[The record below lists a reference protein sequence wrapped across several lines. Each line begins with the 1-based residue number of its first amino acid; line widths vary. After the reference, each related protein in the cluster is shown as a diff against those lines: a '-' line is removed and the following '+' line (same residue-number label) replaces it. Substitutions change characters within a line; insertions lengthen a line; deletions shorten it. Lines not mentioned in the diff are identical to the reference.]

1 MTPLS
6 APLIDPELPTITDQS
21 LGRHKEPPCSKSG
34 FIHVRRSHQ
43 EHSPTHFTAE
53 DRHRHHR
60 EALFFVS
67 SEECAKRKLH
77 RTDSG
82 NDIPPAL
89 QVDVPIKPL
98 TLWGMVAIIF
108 FAVSGGPFGSEEA
121 VAAVGPLFVITGFI
135 VFPMIWSIP
144 EALMTAELS
153 TMFPGN
159 GGYVFWTTA
168 AFGSRLGFLQG
179 CWSWLSNVTSVA
191 VYPHL
196 LLEYVVAEFPDVG
209 EGWYKFMFLT
219 CFTLLM
225 SYVNYRGLHII
236 GSGGIIA
243 IILVLGPFLVL
254 SAIGLPNVDWSS
266 LSIHRP
272 LEDISPIDFV
282 GYLNIMFWNLN
293 SWENCSVLSGEI
305 ANPQKT
311 LPGAIFIALIIT
323 VAGYI
328 IPLAVGMGV
337 MHTESDY
344 SSWGA
349 GYFQA
354 VGNHVG
360 GRPMALLILVAAVF
374 GCIGQYQSILCSTAY
389 SLQSLGE
396 IGMLPAPI
404 ANRSGYD
411 TPTAGI
417 VVSTFIVISLT
428 TFGFVDIVQLMNS
441 VYCLA
446 LLVEFATL
454 IYLRSRCADASRPF
468 RIPFGIAGLVILVT
482 PAVMTVLALLLIPPL
497 QGDFMSTYYVI
508 AGVVFS
514 LAAYE
519 VVELGRRRRWFQ
531 FCDDPPRNAEEVIQR
546 LKIF

>member
-1 MTPLS
+1 
-6 APLIDPELPTITDQS
+6 
-21 LGRHKEPPCSKSG
+21 
-34 FIHVRRSHQ
+34 
-43 EHSPTHFTAE
+43 
-53 DRHRHHR
+53 
-60 EALFFVS
+60 
-67 SEECAKRKLH
+67 
-77 RTDSG
+77 
-82 NDIPPAL
+82 
-89 QVDVPIKPL
+89 
-98 TLWGMVAIIF
+98 MVAIIF

-121 VAAVGPLFVITGFI
+121 VAAVGPLWVLVGFI
-135 VFPMIWSIP
+135 LFPIIWSIP

-196 LLEYVVAEFPDVG
+196 LLDYVVAAFPSIDDVG
-209 EGWYKFMFLT
+209 YRFVFLT

-225 SYVNYRGLHII
+225 SYINYRGLHII

-243 IILVLGPFLVL
+243 IVLVLGPFLLL
-254 SAIGLPNVDWSS
+254 SLIGIPDVDW
-266 LSIHRP
+266 LYLATHRP
-272 LEDISPIDFV
+272 LADISPMDFI

-305 ANPQKT
+305 ANPRKT
-311 LPGAIFIALIIT
+311 LPRAIFIALIIT

-337 MHTESDY
+337 MNSESDY

-354 VGNHVG
+354 VGYHVG
-360 GRPMALLILVAAVF
+360 GRPMALLILIAAVF

-396 IGMLPAPI
+396 IGMLPAAI
-404 ANRSGYD
+404 ANRSDYD
-411 TPTAGI
+411 TPTVGI
-417 VVSTFIVISLT
+417 SISTLIVISLT
-428 TFGFVDIVQLMNS
+428 AFGFVDIVQLMNS

-454 IYLRSRCADASRPF
+454 IYLRSRCASTSRPF
-468 RIPFGIAGLVILVT
+468 RIPFGILGLVILIT
-482 PAVMTVLALLLIPPL
+482 PAVITVLVLLLIPPL
-497 QGDFMSTYYVI
+497 QGDFMSTYYVL
-508 AGVVFS
+508 AGIIFS
-514 LAAYE
+514 LVAYE
-519 VVELGRRRRWFQ
+519 VVELGRRRSWFK
-531 FCDDPPRNAEEVIQR
+531 FCDRPPQNAEEVIQR